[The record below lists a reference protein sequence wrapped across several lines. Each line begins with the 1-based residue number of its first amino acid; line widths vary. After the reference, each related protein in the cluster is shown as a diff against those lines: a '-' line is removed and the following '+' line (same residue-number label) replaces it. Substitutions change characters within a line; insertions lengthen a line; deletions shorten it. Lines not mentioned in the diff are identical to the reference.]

1 MTQMPSV
8 KLIDIVKRF
17 GAITAINR
25 LSMEIADEEYVCI
38 LGPTGS
44 GKTTLLRLIA
54 GLTIPDEGEL
64 YIDDK
69 PAIEVPAEERGAVY
83 VPQQYALFPHL
94 TVLENVAFGPLARGV
109 SEHEAL
115 RVAREMLEMMRLGHR
130 ANSKPDELSG
140 GMQQRVALARGL
152 ATKAKLLLLD
162 EPLGALDARLH
173 VELRYKLRKLAEDSG
188 VTTIHVT
195 HDQAEAMAIS
205 DRVAVLREG
214 RIRQYATPF
223 HIYMRPQSL
232 FVAHFVGGANFL
244 QAVVARRH
252 LEESILEL
260 HQGLRITVRDTSHQS
275 AEEVVAVIR
284 EDHVNIAE
292 STEEVDSD
300 SYNTIEGEIQSSQ
313 FLGSFVSHQIR
324 LANGDVLTSKTPTQR
339 LEEPLPVGKK
349 VIAYFKPSD
358 MMVYSYPP
366 IGLSRELRVL

>member
-1 MTQMPSV
+1 MPSV
-8 KLIDIVKRF
+8 KLVDIVKRF

-25 LSMEIADEEYVCI
+25 LSMEIADREYVCI

-44 GKTTLLRLIA
+44 GKTTLLKVIA

-83 VPQQYALFPHL
+83 VPQQFALFPHL
-94 TVLENVAFGPLARGV
+94 TVLENVAFGPLAHGMN
-109 SEHEAL
+109 EQDAL

-162 EPLGALDARLH
+162 EPLGALDARLR
-173 VELRYKLRKLAEDSG
+173 VELRYELRKLAKDSG
-188 VTTIHVT
+188 ATAVHVT
-195 HDQAEAMAIS
+195 HDQAEATAIS
-205 DRVAVLREG
+205 DRIAVLREG
-214 RIRQYATPF
+214 RIKQYATPF
-223 HIYMRPQSL
+223 HICMKPQSL

-252 LEESILEL
+252 PEESVLEL
-260 HQGLRITVRDTSHQS
+260 HQGLRIIVQDTTHLS
-275 AEEVVAVIR
+275 AEEVVVVIR
-284 EDHVNIAE
+284 EDRVNIAE
-292 STEEVDSD
+292 SAEEVGSD
-300 SYNTIEGEIQSSQ
+300 RHNIVEGEIQSSR

-324 LANGDVLTSKTPTQR
+324 LANGDVLMSKTPTLR
-339 LEEPLPVGKK
+339 LEKPLPVGKR
-349 VIAYFKPSD
+349 VVVYFKPSD
-358 MMVYSYPP
+358 TMVYSYPA
-366 IGLSRELRVL
+366 IGLSRELKVL

>member
-1 MTQMPSV
+1 MPSI
-8 KLIDIVKRF
+8 KLVDIVKRF

-25 LSMEIADEEYVCI
+25 LSMEIADKEYVCL

-54 GLTIPDEGEL
+54 GLAIPDEGEL

-69 PAIEVPAEERGAVY
+69 PANRMPAEERGAVY

-94 TVLENVAFGPLARGV
+94 TVLENVAFGPLAREV
-109 SEHEAL
+109 SEKEAL
-115 RVAREMLEMMRLGHR
+115 RTAREMLEMMRLGHR
-130 ANSKPDELSG
+130 ADSKPEELSG

-162 EPLGALDARLH
+162 EPLGALDARLR
-173 VELRYKLRKLAEDSG
+173 VELRYKLRRLAEESG

-195 HDQAEAMAIS
+195 HDQAEATAVS
-205 DRVAVLREG
+205 DRIAVLREG

-223 HIYMRPQSL
+223 HVYMRPQSL

-244 QAVVARRH
+244 QAVVAKRH
-252 LEESILEL
+252 LEESVLEL
-260 HQGLRITVRDTSHQS
+260 HQGPKITVRDTSYLA
-275 AEEVVAVIR
+275 AEEVVVVIR

-292 STEEVDSD
+292 SADKVDSG
-300 SYNTIEGEIQSSQ
+300 SYNTIEGEIQSSR

-324 LANGDVLTSKTPTQR
+324 LINGDMVTSKTPAQR
-339 LEEPLPVGKK
+339 LEKPMPVGKK
-349 VIAYFKPSD
+349 VIVYFKPSD
-358 MMVYSYPP
+358 ALVYSYPA

>member
-1 MTQMPSV
+1 MPSL
-8 KLIDIVKRF
+8 KLVDIVKRF

-25 LSMEIADEEYVCI
+25 LSMEIADKEYVCI

-54 GLTIPDEGEL
+54 GLATPDEGEL

-94 TVLENVAFGPLARGV
+94 TVLENVAFGPLARG
-109 SEHEAL
+109 EGEYEAL
-115 RVAREMLEMMRLGHR
+115 HVAREMLEMMRLGHR
-130 ANSKPDELSG
+130 ADSKPDELSG

-252 LEESILEL
+252 PEESILEL
-260 HQGLRITVRDTSHQS
+260 HQGLRITVRDTTHQS
-275 AEEVVAVIR
+275 AEEVVVVIR
-284 EDHVNIAE
+284 EDHVNVAE
-292 STEEVDSD
+292 SAEKVDSD
-300 SYNTIEGEIQSSQ
+300 RYNAIEGEIQSSR
-313 FLGSFVSHQIR
+313 FLGGFVSHQIR
-324 LANGDVLTSKTPTQR
+324 LANGYVLTSKTPTQR
-339 LEEPLPVGKK
+339 LEELLPLGKK
-349 VIAYFKPSD
+349 VIVYFKPSD
-358 MMVYSYPP
+358 TMVYSYPP